1 MDLKTFI
8 TRLQQIPESIQFA
21 DSIEL
26 IDSLY
31 KFTPTAFRNGE
42 QQNSADQNNGSCKI
56 FSFAQIHQLD
66 ELQTLNCF
74 GEIYRA
80 VLETPDADDHANIRQ
95 FMQSGWSGIEFE
107 AQALVPLSFTSASVG
122 FF

>member
-8 TRLQQIPESIQFA
+8 TQLQQTPESIEFA
-21 DSIEL
+21 DTIDL

-42 QQNSADQNNGSCKI
+42 QQNNVNQNNGSCKI
-56 FSFAQIHQLD
+56 FSFALIHQLD

-80 VLETPDADDHANIRQ
+80 VLENPHGDDHANIRQ
-95 FMQSGWSGIEFE
+95 FMQSGWGGIEFE
-107 AQALVPLSFTSASVG
+107 GQALAH
-122 FF
+122 